1 MFITILNKIKE
12 YNRIIIHRHV
22 RPDGD
27 CMGSQM
33 GLKYLLK
40 NTFPEKEV
48 YAVGDELPEYLKE
61 LGEVDIIPDGYY
73 QDALVIVVDTANE
86 SRICDARWQTGK
98 YIIKIDHHDDSP
110 EFGDL
115 WYVDE
120 KSPACSSIIVRMI
133 KAWGNE
139 VKMCEKAGYALYFG
153 IVTDTGRFRY
163 RGLTSEVLNNAG
175 YLLDLG
181 VDVDTLYNKLY
192 IDDVATLKLQVYVLN
207 NFKTTPNGVVYIYF
221 SRKIIQKFGVTK
233 DEAANLVNSISTIK
247 GHPVWVAFID
257 QGYEKLEKLEKGELD
272 PSKEIRVRLRSRGVA
287 INGVASRYRGGGHL
301 QAAGATIYS
310 KKEMTSLLEELDLL
324 VKEYKEEHPDAL

>member
-61 LGEVDIIPDGYY
+61 LGEVDIIPDEYY

-192 IDDVATLKLQVYVLN
+192 IDDVATLKLQGYVLN
-207 NFKTTPNGVVYIYF
+207 NFKTTSNGVVYIYF

>member
-61 LGEVDIIPDGYY
+61 LGEADIIPDEYY

-139 VKMCEKAGYALYFG
+139 VKVCEKAGYALYFG

-192 IDDVATLKLQVYVLN
+192 IDDVATLKLQGYVLN

-221 SRKIIQKFGVTK
+221 SRKIMQKFGVTK

>member
-1 MFITILNKIKE
+1 MFIEILNKIKE
-12 YNRIIIHRHV
+12 YNRIIIHRHI

-33 GLKYLLK
+33 GLKYLIK
-40 NTFPEKEV
+40 NSFPEKEV
-48 YAVGDELPEYLKE
+48 YAVGDDLPEYLKE
-61 LGEVDIIPDGYY
+61 LGEVDIIPDEYY
-73 QDALVIVVDTANE
+73 KEALVIVVDTSNE
-86 SRICDARWQTGK
+86 SRIYDDRWKTGK

-120 KSPACSSIIVRMI
+120 KSPACSSIIVRMA
-133 KAWGNE
+133 KVWGDE
-139 VKMCEKAGYALYFG
+139 VKMCEKAAYALYFG

-181 VDVDTLYNKLY
+181 IDVDSLYNKLY
-192 IDDVATLKLQVYVLN
+192 IDDVATLKLQGYVLK
-207 NFKTTPNGVVYIYF
+207 NFKTTPNGVAYIYF
-221 SRKIIQKFGVTK
+221 SKKIIEKFGVTK

-247 GHPVWVAFID
+247 GHPVWVAFVD
-257 QGYEKLEKLEKGELD
+257 QGYEKPENLAKGELD
-272 PSKEIRVRLRSRGVA
+272 PSKEIRVRLRSRGVT

-301 QAAGATIYS
+301 QACGATIYS
-310 KKEMTSLLEELDLL
+310 KKEMNSILEELDLL
-324 VKEYKEEHPDAL
+324 VKKYKEEHPDAL

>member
-1 MFITILNKIKE
+1 MFIEILNKIKE
-12 YNRIIIHRHV
+12 YNRIIIHRHI

-33 GLKYLLK
+33 GLKYLIK
-40 NTFPEKEV
+40 NSFPEKEV
-48 YAVGDELPEYLKE
+48 YAVGDELPNYLSE
-61 LGEVDIIPDGYY
+61 LGEVDAIPDEYY
-73 QDALVIVVDTANE
+73 NDALVIVVDTSNK
-86 SRICDARWQTGK
+86 SRISDDRWQTGK

-110 EFGDL
+110 EFGNL

-120 KSPACSSIIVRMI
+120 KCPACSALIVRMI
-133 KAWGNE
+133 KAWNNE
-139 VKMCEKAGYALYFG
+139 VKMCEKAAYALYFG

-175 YLLDLG
+175 YLIDSG

-192 IDDVATLKLQVYVLN
+192 VDEVETLKLQGYVLN
-207 NFKTTPNGVVYIYF
+207 NFKTTENGVAYIYF
-221 SRKIIQKFGVTK
+221 SQKVINKFGVTK

-247 GHPVWVAFID
+247 GHPVWVAFIE
-257 QGYEKLEKLEKGELD
+257 QGLEKPENLKKGELD

-310 KKEMTSLLEELDLL
+310 KKEMNALLEELDVL
-324 VKEYKEEHPDAL
+324 VKEYKKEFPDAL

>member
-61 LGEVDIIPDGYY
+61 LGEVDIIPDEYY

-192 IDDVATLKLQVYVLN
+192 IDDVATLKLQGYVLN

-221 SRKIIQKFGVTK
+221 SRKIMQKFGVTK

-257 QGYEKLEKLEKGELD
+257 QGYEKLEKLEKGALD

>member
-192 IDDVATLKLQVYVLN
+192 IDDVATLKLQGYVLN

>member
-1 MFITILNKIKE
+1 MFIKILNKIKE
-12 YNRIIIHRHV
+12 YNRIIIHRHI

-40 NTFPEKEV
+40 NSFPEKEV

-61 LGEVDIIPDGYY
+61 LGEVDIIPDEYY
-73 QDALVIVVDTANE
+73 KEALVIVVDTANE
-86 SRICDARWQTGK
+86 SRICDGRWQTGK

-120 KSPACSSIIVRMI
+120 TSPACSSIIVRMA

-192 IDDVATLKLQVYVLN
+192 IDDVATLKLQGYVLN
-207 NFKTTPNGVVYIYF
+207 NFKTTPNGVAYIYF
-221 SRKIIQKFGVTK
+221 SKKIIEKFGVTK

-247 GHPVWVAFID
+247 GHPVWCAFIE
-257 QGYEKLEKLEKGELD
+257 QGLPKPENLAKGELD
-272 PSKEIRVRLRSRGVA
+272 PSKEIRVRLRSRGVT

-301 QAAGATIYS
+301 QACGATIYS
-310 KKEMTSLLEELDLL
+310 KKEMKLLLEELDLL
-324 VKEYKEEHPDAL
+324 VKQYKEEHPDAL

>member
-1 MFITILNKIKE
+1 MFIKILNKIKE

-40 NTFPEKEV
+40 NSFPEKEV

-61 LGEVDIIPDGYY
+61 LGEVDIISDEYY
-73 QDALVIVVDTANE
+73 KDALVIVVDTANE
-86 SRICDARWQTGK
+86 SRICDGRWQTGK

-120 KSPACSSIIVRMI
+120 TSPACSSIIVRMI

-192 IDDVATLKLQVYVLN
+192 VDDVATLKLQGYVLN
-207 NFKTTPNGVVYIYF
+207 NFKTTPNGVAYIYF
-221 SRKIIQKFGVTK
+221 TKKIIEKFGVTK

-247 GHPVWVAFID
+247 GHPVWVAFVD
-257 QGYEKLEKLEKGELD
+257 QGYEKPEHLAKGELD
-272 PSKEIRVRLRSRGVA
+272 PSKEIRVRLRSRGVT

-310 KKEMTSLLEELDLL
+310 KKEMKLILEELDSL
-324 VKEYKEEHPDAL
+324 VKEYKEEHHDAL

>member
-1 MFITILNKIKE
+1 MFIEILKKIKE
-12 YNRIIIHRHV
+12 YNRIIIHRHI

-27 CMGSQM
+27 CMGCQM
-33 GLKYLLK
+33 GLKYLIK

-61 LGEVDIIPDGYY
+61 LGDVDIVPDEYY
-73 QDALVIVVDTANE
+73 QEALVIVVDTSNE
-86 SRICDARWQTGK
+86 SRIYDDRWKTGK

-120 KSPACSSIIVRMI
+120 KSPACRSIVVRMI
-133 KAWGNE
+133 KTWGDE
-139 VKMCEKAGYALYFG
+139 VKMCEKAAYALYFG
-153 IVTDTGRFRY
+153 IITDTGRFRY

-175 YLLDLG
+175 YLLDLEI
-181 VDVDTLYNKLY
+181 DVDSLYNKLY
-192 IDDVATLKLQVYVLN
+192 IDDVATLKLQGYVLN
-207 NFKTTPNGVVYIYF
+207 NFKTTPNGVAYIYF
-221 SRKIIQKFGVTK
+221 SKKIIEKFGVTK

-247 GHPVWVAFID
+247 GHPVWVAFVD
-257 QGYEKLEKLEKGELD
+257 QGYAKPENLAKGELD
-272 PSKEIRVRLRSRGVA
+272 PSKEIRVRLRSRGVT

-310 KKEMTSLLEELDLL
+310 KKEMNLILEELDLL
-324 VKEYKEEHPDAL
+324 VKQYKEEHPDAL

>member
-1 MFITILNKIKE
+1 MFIEILNKIKE
-12 YNRIIIHRHV
+12 YNRIIIHRHI

-27 CMGSQM
+27 CIGCQM
-33 GLKYLLK
+33 GLKYLIK

-48 YAVGDELPEYLKE
+48 YAVGDELPEYLAE
-61 LGEVDIIPDGYY
+61 LGSVDIIPDEYY
-73 QDALVIVVDTANE
+73 KDALVIVVDT
-86 SRICDARWQTGK
+86 SVDKRICDDRWKTGK

-120 KSPACSSIIVRMI
+120 TSPACSSIIVRMI
-133 KAWGNE
+133 KVWGTE
-139 VKMCEKAGYALYFG
+139 VKMCEKAAYALYFG

-181 VDVDTLYNKLY
+181 VDVDSLYNKLY
-192 IDDVATLKLQVYVLN
+192 IDDVATLKLQGYVLN

-221 SRKIIQKFGVTK
+221 TKKIMEKFGVTK

-247 GHPVWVAFID
+247 GHPVWVAFVD
-257 QGYEKLEKLEKGELD
+257 QGYKKPEKLAKGELD
-272 PSKEIRVRLRSRGVA
+272 PSKEIRVRLRSRGVT

-310 KKEMTSLLEELDLL
+310 KKEMNLILEELDLL
-324 VKEYKEEHPDAL
+324 VKQYKEEHPDAL

>member
-1 MFITILNKIKE
+1 MFIKILNKIKE

-61 LGEVDIIPDGYY
+61 LGEADIIPDEYY

-139 VKMCEKAGYALYFG
+139 VKVCEKAGYALYFG

-192 IDDVATLKLQVYVLN
+192 IDDVATLKLQGYVLN

-221 SRKIIQKFGVTK
+221 SRKIMQKFGVTK